1 MELTESQKQ
10 EYKKKLLNVF
20 KATIKFLDENHL
32 TWWANGGT
40 ALGAVRHN
48 GMIPWDDDIDIFM
61 PYDDYCR
68 LQELSSKL
76 ETTSLEIYKPF
87 EGDFYIPYIKI
98 ADKNS
103 TVIELE
109 RFNFVGGVW
118 IDVFPLYKTNATP
131 DEYWKYVKQYGRY
144 LERFQGGKMH
154 FEWSDL
160 VYYIKGLHLRTF
172 NLWLKNLTVHKLIR
186 QKNTQQFQHFL
197 DSIHNPEG
205 KNYMFPFTYLHCL
218 HLFPIDW
225 FRETREMDFE
235 DFKVNMPIDYDKYLT
250 CLYGDY
256 MTPPPLDK
264 RQTTHSFFFVD
275 LHKRYT
281 YQEIKELKR

>member
-1 MELTESQKQ
+1 MELTEFQKQ

-87 EGDFYIPYIKI
+87 DGDYYIPYIKI

-109 RFNFVGGVW
+109 RFNFIGGVW

-131 DEYWKYVKQYGRY
+131 EEYWKYVKQYGGY

-154 FEWSDL
+154 FEFSILSITQRVKTICFLSHIFIAYIYSLLTGFVKL
-160 VYYIKGLHLRTF
+160 VNWISRI
-172 NLWLKNLTVHKLIR
+172 LK
-186 QKNTQQFQHFL
+186 
-197 DSIHNPEG
+197 
-205 KNYMFPFTYLHCL
+205 
-218 HLFPIDW
+218 
-225 FRETREMDFE
+225 
-235 DFKVNMPIDYDKYLT
+235 
-250 CLYGDY
+250 
-256 MTPPPLDK
+256 
-264 RQTTHSFFFVD
+264 
-275 LHKRYT
+275 
-281 YQEIKELKR
+281 